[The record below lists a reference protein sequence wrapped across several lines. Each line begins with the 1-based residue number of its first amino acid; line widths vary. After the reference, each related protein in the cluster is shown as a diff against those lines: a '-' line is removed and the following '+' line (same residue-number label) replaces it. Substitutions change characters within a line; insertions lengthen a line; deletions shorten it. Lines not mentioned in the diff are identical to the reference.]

1 MDKIMIR
8 AAVAALLLTACTAR
22 QERLTD
28 YVNPFV
34 GTDYHG
40 HTFPGAA
47 TPFGMVQLSPDTHL
61 EGWDWCSGY
70 HYSDSSIIGFSHTH
84 LTGTGRS
91 DLMDVMLMPA
101 VGKVRLNAG
110 TRENPDSGY
119 RSRFSHDREWASPGY
134 YKVHLSDYDI
144 MAELTATPRCGL
156 QRYTFPAS
164 DSAYVILDLS
174 HHYATDSVKHTALSV
189 LNDSV
194 ITGERITK
202 GWGDPGEKYWS
213 NQKLYFAM
221 QVSRPADLISV
232 YSEDKPVSTGSASGT
247 QVKAVLHYRTAA
259 GEPLSVKVG
268 ISAVSTDNALLNL
281 HSELPGWDFDRVAE
295 DARRSWEEKLSRIRT
310 EASDTEKRVFYTALY
325 HSFLAPYLYCDV
337 NSEYRGSDDQ
347 VHTASFDNYTVFSL
361 WDTFRAANP
370 LIGML
375 NPEEAGDM
383 ICSMLAQYDEY
394 GLLPVWSLWS
404 SETNCMIGYHAIP
417 VITDA
422 YLKGIRGFD
431 ADKAYEA
438 MKHSAMQEDFG
449 VGELKRYGYIPY
461 DRYNKSVSTA
471 LEYCFDDWC
480 IAQMAKSLGHDEDY
494 GYFMQRAQSYVTY
507 FDREYGL
514 MNGVSSAGKFRRPF
528 DPFYSSYGACDWI
541 EGNSW
546 QYSFFVPHDVQ
557 GLIGLHGGDAEF
569 VAALDTLFTIEQEL
583 SGSDV
588 PIDITGLIGQ
598 YAHGNE
604 PSHHVAYLY
613 NYAGRPDRAQS
624 RLHRIMTE
632 LYSDA
637 PDGLCGNEDCGQM
650 SAWYVFSAMGFYPV
664 NPAEGIYVFGTPA
677 VDRAEISAGEKPF
690 VMTAH
695 NRSDR
700 NIYIQSIRL
709 DGKPY
714 GKLYITHADIMRGA
728 ELEFEMGAEPADLSG
743 LEVPPSVTQR

>member
-1 MDKIMIR
+1 MTR
-8 AAVAALLLTACTAR
+8 AAVAALLLTACTAQ

-101 VGKVRLNAG
+101 VGEVRLNAG

-232 YSEDKPVSTGSASGT
+232 YSEDEPVSTGSASGT

-347 VHTASFDNYTVFSL
+347 VHTASFDNYTVFLSL
-361 WDTFRAANP
+361 
-370 LIGML
+370 IH
-375 NPEEAGDM
+375 
-383 ICSMLAQYDEY
+383 I
-394 GLLPVWSLWS
+394 
-404 SETNCMIGYHAIP
+404 
-417 VITDA
+417 
-422 YLKGIRGFD
+422 
-431 ADKAYEA
+431 
-438 MKHSAMQEDFG
+438 
-449 VGELKRYGYIPY
+449 
-461 DRYNKSVSTA
+461 
-471 LEYCFDDWC
+471 
-480 IAQMAKSLGHDEDY
+480 
-494 GYFMQRAQSYVTY
+494 
-507 FDREYGL
+507 
-514 MNGVSSAGKFRRPF
+514 
-528 DPFYSSYGACDWI
+528 
-541 EGNSW
+541 
-546 QYSFFVPHDVQ
+546 
-557 GLIGLHGGDAEF
+557 
-569 VAALDTLFTIEQEL
+569 
-583 SGSDV
+583 
-588 PIDITGLIGQ
+588 
-598 YAHGNE
+598 
-604 PSHHVAYLY
+604 
-613 NYAGRPDRAQS
+613 
-624 RLHRIMTE
+624 
-632 LYSDA
+632 
-637 PDGLCGNEDCGQM
+637 
-650 SAWYVFSAMGFYPV
+650 
-664 NPAEGIYVFGTPA
+664 
-677 VDRAEISAGEKPF
+677 
-690 VMTAH
+690 
-695 NRSDR
+695 
-700 NIYIQSIRL
+700 
-709 DGKPY
+709 
-714 GKLYITHADIMRGA
+714 
-728 ELEFEMGAEPADLSG
+728 
-743 LEVPPSVTQR
+743 